1 MADFL
6 EDGFDGTYNFGQKEW
21 DKLEESFINVR
32 LKPESFLPCPLDMNG
47 NYRLATAKVL
57 RPARKTP
64 CRKDLTKAT

>member
-32 LKPESFLPCPLDMNG
+32 LKPESFLVHLI
-47 NYRLATAKVL
+47 
-57 RPARKTP
+57 
-64 CRKDLTKAT
+64 